1 MSIGRFAVAKVL
13 LLIAGLTVSPLA
25 FAGIHLQLE
34 HHSSSTPRLNETVL
48 VQLDTFSSS
57 PDEAAGKGL
66 GDVRRLEPK
75 PTNKS
80 EKMKAEDD
88 EYAKALGFTS
98 AQEAGRAT
106 LGLPFTVFMSRLS
119 SLKHFSSGSDFEDF
133 IVNTRSLIYPL
144 LVDGKPMSSLTVT
157 MNRNSHRWRT
167 IEWGS
172 PKLIKLLERARGM
185 QPQSSLVVLIS
196 PQNPLGL
203 RFIGERKA
211 GELLLT
217 PIADIPRLGLRAG
230 ISRPASEIFRSLV
243 PVANKYKDAQMEGL
257 KGQSPKP

>member
-1 MSIGRFAVAKVL
+1 MPIGRFAAAKVL

-25 FAGIHLQLE
+25 VAGMHLQLE
-34 HHSSSTPRLNETVL
+34 YHSSSTSRLNETVL
-48 VQLDTFSSS
+48 VQLDTFFSS

-66 GDVRRLEPK
+66 ADMRRLEPK

-80 EKMKAEDD
+80 EKVKAEDD

-106 LGLPFTVFMSRLS
+106 LGLPFAVFMSRLS

-133 IVNTRSLIYPL
+133 MVNTRSLIYPL
-144 LVDGKPMSSLTVT
+144 LVDGKPKSSLTVT

-167 IEWGS
+167 TEWGS
-172 PKLIKLLERARGM
+172 PKLIKLLEQARSM

-203 RFIGERKA
+203 RFIGDRA
-211 GELLLT
+211 GGELLLT
-217 PIADIPRLGLRAG
+217 PIADIPRLGLTAG
-230 ISRPASEIFRSLV
+230 QQRPAREIFLSLV

-257 KGQSPKP
+257 KGHLPKP